1 MIDQFWQNFNSK
13 AIIVLLTILTLTEDS
28 FVTVFQKTS
37 KSQFFE
43 GMEGIGAFHDIF
55 HRNPMG
61 FNPFVLSNI
70 FDNKQN

>member
-13 AIIVLLTILTLTEDS
+13 EIIVLLTILTLTDDR
-28 FVTVFQKTS
+28 FVAVFQKTS

-43 GMEGIGAFHDIF
+43 GMEDIGVFHDIF

-61 FNPFVLSNI
+61 FDPFRLSNI
-70 FDNKQN
+70 FENKQN